1 MSGLPLIA
9 SPGVLNMNYA
19 NAKYTLA
26 NTQTQAN
33 ANDCDNGSNCAI
45 NSPQTQGDGTANS
58 PTNLQIS
65 KFNRVEPP
73 VDFGLQFPVK
83 LLACRGVSCL
93 IQEPNFFNR
102 WIINCPFS
110 DRGTDFCPN
119 HKLQIGNYL

>member
-19 NAKYTLA
+19 NAKYALA

-110 DRGTDFCPN
+110 DRGIDFCPN